1 MGSPDFKETNK
12 RNEEKN
18 RKARKEAVA
27 EGTENGRNKVE
38 RELLEW
44 AVAIQMREAEI
55 EKTVTQ
61 VALL

>member
-18 RKARKEAVA
+18 RTARKEAVA
-27 EGTENGRNKVE
+27 EWTENGRNKVE

>member
-38 RELLEW
+38 RELLE
-44 AVAIQMREAEI
+44 
-55 EKTVTQ
+55 
-61 VALL
+61 